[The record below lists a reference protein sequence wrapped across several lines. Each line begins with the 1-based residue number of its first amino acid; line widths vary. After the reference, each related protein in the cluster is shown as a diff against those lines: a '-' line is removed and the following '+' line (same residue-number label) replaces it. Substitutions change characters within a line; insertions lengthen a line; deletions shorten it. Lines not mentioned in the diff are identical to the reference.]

1 MSKIVNFLIFYFI
14 GTYDIIKYINSFI
27 LASKLAWRQLVHE
40 RTKLVAAVLG
50 VMFATVLIFM
60 QLGFRDSLFES
71 AARAPMHL
79 SGDLF
84 VMHKQTEA
92 MWRTHSFDRSELMR
106 SLASL
111 NVKSVSSL
119 YIAQVPFKNPITKE
133 RNTIMM
139 YGFDPYSEIFA
150 KEKIAPFRSIL
161 TQSDKIIFDS
171 ASRPD
176 FGPIKSLLNNGVLFT
191 EIADRKVEIVGTI
204 LLGTS
209 FGSDGNIATSD
220 LNFLRIVSRNP
231 SMIDLGIIS
240 LKDLSKINHTKQEL
254 RALLNDNVIL
264 FDRNE
269 LNLFELNYWKH
280 KAPIG
285 FIFGFVMI
293 MGMIV
298 GMVIVYQILFTDIT
312 NHLSEYATL
321 KAIGYSNFY
330 LVQVVFAQSLYLAL
344 LGFFPGAIAARFFY
358 KISEANTFIPMLMP
372 ANKIVQV
379 FLMIIFM
386 CFASGLLAI
395 KKLKSANPAD
405 MF

>member
-1 MSKIVNFLIFYFI
+1 MTNFLF
-14 GTYDIIKYINSFI
+14 
-27 LASKLAWRQLVHE
+27 AARLAWKQLIHE
-40 RTKLVAAVLG
+40 RAKLIAAVLG

-71 AARAPMHL
+71 AARAPVHL

-84 VMHKQTEA
+84 LIHKQTEA

-106 SLASL
+106 AMASF
-111 NVKSVSSL
+111 NVKSVNPL
-119 YIAQVPFKNPITKE
+119 YTAQVPFKNPVTKE
-133 RNTIMM
+133 KNTIMM
-139 YGFDPYSEIFA
+139 YGFDPYADIFA
-150 KEKIAPFRSIL
+150 KEKMAPFREKLI
-161 TQSDKIIFDS
+161 QSDKIIFDS

-176 FGPIKSLLNNGVLFT
+176 FGPIKSLLPKGQLFT
-191 EIADRKVEIVGTI
+191 EISDRRVEIIGTV

-220 LNFLRIVSRNP
+220 LNFLRIMAGRDP
-231 SMIDLGIIS
+231 SMIDIGIIT
-240 LKDLSKINHTKQEL
+240 LKDKSRINHTKREL
-254 RALLNDNVIL
+254 RGLFNDNVIL
-264 FDRNE
+264 FDHDE
-269 LNLFELNYWKH
+269 LNAFELHYWKH

-285 FIFGFVMI
+285 FIFGFGMA

-321 KAIGYSNFY
+321 KAIGYNNSY
-330 LVQVVFAQSLYLAL
+330 LVQVVFAQSLYLCL
-344 LGFFPGAIAARFFY
+344 LGFFPGAIASKFFY
-358 KISEANTFIPMLMP
+358 NVSEANTFIPMLMP
-372 ANKIVQV
+372 FSKVVEV
-379 FLMIIFM
+379 FFMIIFM

>member
-1 MSKIVNFLIFYFI
+1 MNIQSFLF
-14 GTYDIIKYINSFI
+14 
-27 LASKLAWRQLVHE
+27 ASKLAWKQLIHE
-40 RTKLVAAVLG
+40 KTKLIAAVLG

-71 AARAPMHL
+71 AARAPQHL

-84 VMHKQTEA
+84 LIHKQTEA

-106 SLASL
+106 ALASF
-111 NVKSVSSL
+111 NVKSVNPL
-119 YIAQVPFKNPITKE
+119 YTAQVPFKNPVTKE
-133 RNTIMM
+133 KNTIMM
-139 YGFDPYSEIFA
+139 YGFDPYADIFA
-150 KEKIAPFRSIL
+150 KEKIAPFREQLI
-161 TQSDKIIFDS
+161 QSDKVIFDS

-176 FGPIKSLLNNGVLFT
+176 FGPIKSLLKNGRLFT
-191 EIADRKVEIVGTI
+191 EISDRRVEIVNTI

-220 LNFLRIVSRNP
+220 LNFLRIVGGRDQSL
-231 SMIDLGIIS
+231 IDIGIIT
-240 LKDLSKINHTKQEL
+240 LKDKSKLQHTKHEL
-254 RALLNDNVIL
+254 RSLLNDNVIL
-264 FDRNE
+264 FDHDE
-269 LNLFELNYWKH
+269 LNEFELHYWKH

-285 FIFGFVMI
+285 FIFGFGML

-321 KAIGYSNFY
+321 KAIGYNNLY
-330 LVQVVFAQSLYLAL
+330 LIQVVFAQSLYLCL
-344 LGFFPGAIAARFFY
+344 LGFFPGAIASKFFY
-358 KISEANTFIPMLMP
+358 HISEANTFIPMPMP
-372 ANKIVQV
+372 IDKIIQV
-379 FLMIIFM
+379 FFMIIGM